1 MSNELE
7 VKILD
12 NVMYEYPL
20 EYATE
25 GSAGIDLRASI
36 AVPFQLCPK
45 QRKLFKTG
53 VAINIK
59 DPSIVGFITSRSG
72 LNLKHGLRVSQGV
85 GTIDS
90 DYQDELGV
98 ILYNDG
104 QDIYTV
110 EPYERIAQIVFMP
123 VYQMSLD
130 LVDDFSYNKSR
141 GGGFGSTGKT

>member
-1 MSNELE
+1 MEF
-7 VKILD
+7 KILD
-12 NVMYEYPL
+12 SKITQYGMK
-20 EYATE
+20 YATE

-36 AVPFQLCPK
+36 EVSFQLYPK

-53 VAINIK
+53 VAVNIK
-59 DPSIVGFITSRSG
+59 DPGIVGFITSRSG
-72 LNLKHGLRVSQGV
+72 LNLKHGIRVSQGV

-90 DYQDELGV
+90 DYVDELGV

-104 QDIYTV
+104 QEIYTV

-130 LVDDFSYNKSR
+130 LVDEFSYNNDR

>member
-1 MSNELE
+1 MEL
-7 VKILD
+7 KILD
-12 NVMYEYPL
+12 SKITQYGMK
-20 EYATE
+20 YATE

-36 AVPFQLCPK
+36 EEPFQLYPK
-45 QRKLFKTG
+45 QRQLFKTG
-53 VAINIK
+53 VAVNIK

-72 LNLKHGLRVSQGV
+72 LNLKHGVRVSQGV

-130 LVDDFSYNKSR
+130 LVEEFSYNMDR

>member
-1 MSNELE
+1 MNKKLE

-12 NVMYEYPL
+12 NEMYEYPL
-20 EYATE
+20 RYATE
-25 GSAGIDLRASI
+25 GSAGLDLRASI
-36 AVPFQLCPK
+36 EEPVKLYPK
-45 QRKLFKTG
+45 QRHLFKTG

-104 QDIYTV
+104 DEIYTV

-130 LVDDFSYNKSR
+130 LVKEFSYNNNR
-141 GGGFGSTGKT
+141 GGGFGITGKT

>member
-1 MSNELE
+1 MNKNLE

-12 NVMYEYPL
+12 NAMYEYPMR
-20 EYATE
+20 YATE
-25 GSAGIDLRASI
+25 GSAGLDLRASI
-36 AVPFQLCPK
+36 SDPFKLYPK
-45 QRKLFKTG
+45 QRQLFKTG
-53 VAINIK
+53 IAINIK
-59 DPSIVGFITSRSG
+59 DPGIVGFITSRSG
-72 LNLKHGLRVSQGV
+72 LNLKHGVRVSQGV

-130 LVDDFSYNKSR
+130 LVDDFSYNKDR

>member
-36 AVPFQLCPK
+36 IEPFKLYPK
-45 QRKLFKTG
+45 QRQLFKTG
-53 VAINIK
+53 VSINIK
-59 DPSIVGFITSRSG
+59 DPAIVGLITSRSG
-72 LNLKHGLRVSQGV
+72 LNLKHGIRVSQGV

-104 QDIYTV
+104 QDIYSV

-130 LVDDFSYNKSR
+130 LVDDFSYNDNR

>member
-1 MSNELE
+1 MEKKLE

-12 NVMYEYPL
+12 NIIYEYPL
-20 EYATE
+20 RYATE
-25 GSAGIDLRASI
+25 GSAGIDLSASI
-36 AVPFQLCPK
+36 AVPFQLYPK

-59 DPSIVGFITSRSG
+59 DPSIVGMITSRSG
-72 LNLKHGLRVSQGV
+72 LNLKHGVRVSQGV

-130 LVDDFSYNKSR
+130 LVEEFSYNNNR

>member
-1 MSNELE
+1 MNNKLE

-12 NVMYEYPL
+12 NKMYEYPL
-20 EYATE
+20 RYSTP

-36 AVPFQLCPK
+36 EAPFQLYPK
-45 QRKLFKTG
+45 QRQLFKTG
-53 VAINIK
+53 IAVNIK
-59 DPSIVGFITSRSG
+59 DPSIVGFIT
-72 LNLKHGLRVSQGV
+72 
-85 GTIDS
+85 
-90 DYQDELGV
+90 

-130 LVDDFSYNKSR
+130 LVDEFSYNMDR

>member
-1 MSNELE
+1 VKDLE
-7 VKILD
+7 IKVLD
-12 NVMYEYPL
+12 DKMYEYPL
-20 EYATE
+20 RYATE

-36 AVPFQLCPK
+36 TEQVRLYPK
-45 QRKLFKTG
+45 QRCLFKTG
-53 VAINIK
+53 IAVNIN
-59 DPSIVGFITSRSG
+59 DPSIAGLITSRSG
-72 LNLKHGLRVSQGV
+72 LNLKHGVRVSQGV

-104 QDIYTV
+104 QDIYSV

-130 LVDDFSYNKSR
+130 LVEEFSYNNNR

>member
-1 MSNELE
+1 MNKHLE
-7 VKILD
+7 VKILH
-12 NVMYEYPL
+12 NKMYEYPL
-20 EYATE
+20 TYSTP

-36 AVPFQLCPK
+36 EAPFQLYPK
-45 QRKLFKTG
+45 QRQLFKTG
-53 VAINIK
+53 IAVNIK

-72 LNLKHGLRVSQGV
+72 LNLKHGVRVSQGV

-90 DYQDELGV
+90 DYVDELGV

-141 GGGFGSTGKT
+141 GGGFGITGKT

>member
-1 MSNELE
+1 MTDKLE
-7 VKILD
+7 VKLLD
-12 NVMYEYPL
+12 STMSEYPL
-20 EYATE
+20 SYATP
-25 GSAGIDLRASI
+25 GSAGLDLRASI
-36 AVPFQLCPK
+36 NEPFKLYPD

-53 VAINIK
+53 IAINIK
-59 DPSIVGFITSRSG
+59 DPAIVGFITSRSG
-72 LNLKHGLRVSQGV
+72 LNLKHGVRVSQGV

-104 QDIYTV
+104 DEIYTV

-130 LVDDFSYNKSR
+130 LVDEFSYTNNR
-141 GGGFGSTGKT
+141 GGGFGSTGTQ

>member
-1 MSNELE
+1 MNKNLE

-12 NVMYEYPL
+12 NGMYEYAL
-20 EYATE
+20 NYATP
-25 GSAGIDLRASI
+25 GSAGLDLRASLD
-36 AVPFQLCPK
+36 APFKLFPK
-45 QRKLFKTG
+45 QRKLIKTG
-53 VAINIK
+53 ISVHIN
-59 DPSIVGFITSRSG
+59 DPGIVGFITSRSG
-72 LNLKHGLRVSQGV
+72 LNLKHGVRVSQGV

-104 QDIYTV
+104 DEIYTV

-123 VYQMSLD
+123 VYQMQID
-130 LVDDFSYNKSR
+130 LVEEFDSDNNR

>member
-1 MSNELE
+1 MNKNLE

-12 NVMYEYPL
+12 NAMYAYPL
-20 EYATE
+20 SYATP

-36 AVPFQLCPK
+36 QEPYTLYPK
-45 QRKLFKTG
+45 QRQLFKTG
-53 VAINIK
+53 VAVNIK
-59 DPSIVGFITSRSG
+59 DPGIVGLITSRSG
-72 LNLKHGLRVSQGV
+72 LNLKHGIRVSQGV

-90 DYQDELGV
+90 DYVDELGV

-104 QDIYTV
+104 QEIYTV

-130 LVDDFSYNKSR
+130 LVEEFSYNNER

>member
-1 MSNELE
+1 MKTLE

-12 NVMYEYPL
+12 REIFEYPL
-20 EYATE
+20 RYATP
-25 GSAGIDLRASI
+25 GSAGLDLRAST
-36 AVPFQLCPK
+36 AEPVKLYPK
-45 QRKLFKTG
+45 HRWLFKTG
-53 VAINIK
+53 IAVNIK

-72 LNLKHGLRVSQGV
+72 LNLKHGIRVSQGV

-98 ILYNDG
+98 ILYNDS
-104 QDIYTV
+104 DNVYTV

-130 LVDDFSYNKSR
+130 LVEEFSYNNDR

>member
-1 MSNELE
+1 MKTLE

-12 NVMYEYPL
+12 NAMYAYPL
-20 EYATE
+20 SYATE
-25 GSAGIDLRASI
+25 GSAGLDLRASI
-36 AVPFQLCPK
+36 QEPFRLYPK

-53 VAINIK
+53 IAVSIK

-72 LNLKHGLRVSQGV
+72 LNLKHGVRVSQGV

-104 QDIYTV
+104 QEIYSV
-110 EPYERIAQIVFMP
+110 QPYERIAQIVFMP
-123 VYQMSLD
+123 VYQMALG
-130 LVDDFSYNKSR
+130 LVDEFSYNMDR
-141 GGGFGSTGKT
+141 GGGFGSTGKI

>member
-1 MSNELE
+1 MNNLE

-12 NVMYEYPL
+12 NKMCGYPFG
-20 EYATE
+20 YATE
-25 GSAGIDLRASI
+25 GSAGLDLRASVI
-36 AVPFQLCPK
+36 EPVELYPK
-45 QRKLFKTG
+45 QRHLFKTG
-53 VAINIK
+53 IAINIK
-59 DPSIVGFITSRSG
+59 DPAIVGFITSRSG
-72 LNLKHGLRVSQGV
+72 LNLKHGIRVSQGV

-104 QDIYTV
+104 QDIYTM

-130 LVDDFSYNKSR
+130 LVEEFSYNNNR

>member
-1 MSNELE
+1 MKNNLE

-12 NVMYEYPL
+12 DAMYEYPMR
-20 EYATE
+20 YATE
-25 GSAGIDLRASI
+25 GSAGLDLRASI
-36 AVPFQLCPK
+36 SDPFKLYPG
-45 QRKLFKTG
+45 QRQLFKTG
-53 VAINIK
+53 IAINIK
-59 DPSIVGFITSRSG
+59 DPGIVGFITSRSG
-72 LNLKHGLRVSQGV
+72 LNLKHGVRVSQGV

-104 QDIYTV
+104 DEIYTV

-130 LVDDFSYNKSR
+130 LVDEFSYNKNR
-141 GGGFGSTGKT
+141 GGGFGSTGTQ

>member
-1 MSNELE
+1 MNKKLEL
-7 VKILD
+7 KILD
-12 NVMYEYPL
+12 NTMYGYPFG
-20 EYATE
+20 YATE
-25 GSAGIDLRASI
+25 GSAGLDLRASI
-36 AVPFQLCPK
+36 EEPVKLYPK
-45 QRKLFKTG
+45 QRQLFKTG
-53 VAINIK
+53 IAINIK
-59 DPSIVGFITSRSG
+59 DPGIVGFITSRSG
-72 LNLKHGLRVSQGV
+72 LNLKHGVRVSQGV

-110 EPYERIAQIVFMP
+110 EPYERISQIVFMP

-130 LVDDFSYNKSR
+130 LVEEFSYNNNR

>member
-1 MSNELE
+1 VKDLE
-7 VKILD
+7 IKVLD
-12 NVMYEYPL
+12 NTKYEYPL
-20 EYATE
+20 RYATK
-25 GSAGIDLRASI
+25 GSAGLDLRASI
-36 AVPFQLCPK
+36 EEPFKLYPY

-53 VAINIK
+53 IAINIK

-72 LNLKHGLRVSQGV
+72 LNLKHGVRVSQGV

-104 QDIYTV
+104 DEIYTV

-130 LVDDFSYNKSR
+130 LVKEFSYNNNR